1 MVASTRKRCSSEI
14 NEIHKT
20 GRPAA
25 PSFRRDIPRV
35 RGERGAIVL
44 RSTRG
49 LDGGGVTG
57 SRATSDV
64 IRLAVEG
71 EKGTVNGE
79 S

>member
-1 MVASTRKRCSSEI
+1 M
-14 NEIHKT
+14 
-20 GRPAA
+20 
-25 PSFRRDIPRV
+25 

>member
-1 MVASTRKRCSSEI
+1 MKFIRRG
-14 NEIHKT
+14 
-20 GRPAA
+20 GRPLH
-25 PSFRRDIPRV
+25 PSDGTFLACGGERV
-35 RGERGAIVL
+35 GERGAIVL